1 MCGIITQKWEE
12 KIAKKIAILVRDKKH
27 EALRMAVGATLAD
40 DEVNVFVMD
49 DKLEPDDEM
58 SLSLETLADFNVKV
72 FSNNPDNQFEQK
84 STEEI
89 ASALPEYDVII
100 PY

>member
-1 MCGIITQKWEE
+1 M
-12 KIAKKIAILVRDKKH
+12 AKKVAILVRNREG

-40 DEVNVFVMD
+40 DEINVFIMD
-49 DKLEPDDEM
+49 KEIKHNEDNDLN
-58 SLSLETLADFNVKV
+58 LETLTDLDVKI
-72 FSNNPDNQFEQK
+72 FSNNPANPYTQK

-89 ASALPEYDVII
+89 ARMLSEYDVII

>member
-1 MCGIITQKWEE
+1 M
-12 KIAKKIAILVRDKKH
+12 AKKIAILVRDRKH
-27 EALRMAVGATLAD
+27 EALRMSVGATLAD

-49 DKLEPDDEM
+49 DKLEPDDDM
-58 SLSLETLADFNVKV
+58 SLNLETLSDLDARV
-72 FSNNPDNQFEQK
+72 FSNNPGNPFEQK

-89 ASALPEYDVII
+89 ARALSEYDIII

>member
-1 MCGIITQKWEE
+1 MT
-12 KIAKKIAILVRDKKH
+12 KKVAILVRDRKH
-27 EALRMAVGATLAD
+27 EALRMSVGATLAD
-40 DEVNVFVMD
+40 DEVSVFVMD
-49 DKLEPDDEM
+49 DKLETDDETA
-58 SLSLETLADFNVKV
+58 LNIETLSDLDVKV

-89 ASALPEYDVII
+89 ARTLAEYDVII

>member
-1 MCGIITQKWEE
+1 M
-12 KIAKKIAILVRDKKH
+12 AKKIAILVRDRKH

-58 SLSLETLADFNVKV
+58 SLNVETLVDFDIKI

-84 STEEI
+84 TTEEI
-89 ASALPEYDVII
+89 ARALPEYDVII

>member
-1 MCGIITQKWEE
+1 M
-12 KIAKKIAILVRDKKH
+12 AKKVAILVRDRKG

-40 DEVNVFVMD
+40 DEINVFIMD
-49 DKLEPDDEM
+49 DKLVPDEEM
-58 SLSLETLADFNVKV
+58 ELNLETMSDLGVKIYT
-72 FSNNPDNQFEQK
+72 NNPENPYEQM

-89 ASALPEYDVII
+89 ARALPDYDVII

>member
-1 MCGIITQKWEE
+1 M
-12 KIAKKIAILVRDKKH
+12 AKKIAILVRDRKH
-27 EALRMAVGATLAD
+27 EALRMSVGATLAD

-49 DKLEPDDEM
+49 DKLEPDDDI
-58 SLSLETLADFNVKV
+58 SLNLETLSDLDAKV
-72 FSNNPDNQFEQK
+72 FSNNPGNPFEQK

-89 ASALPEYDVII
+89 ARALSEYDVII

>member
-1 MCGIITQKWEE
+1 M
-12 KIAKKIAILVRDKKH
+12 AKKRIAILVRDRKS
-27 EALRMAVGATLAD
+27 EALRMSVGLTLAD

-49 DKLEPDDEM
+49 DKLVADENM
-58 SLSLETLADFNVKV
+58 ELNIETLKDLDCRV
-72 FSNNPDNQFEQK
+72 FTNNPANPFEQM

-89 ASALPEYDVII
+89 AKALTGYDVVI

>member
-1 MCGIITQKWEE
+1 M
-12 KIAKKIAILVRDKKH
+12 AKKIAILVRDRKH

-49 DKLEPDDEM
+49 DKLEPDDGM
-58 SLSLETLADFNVKV
+58 SLNLETLVDLDVKV
-72 FSNNPDNQFEQK
+72 FSNNPDNQLEQK
-84 STEEI
+84 SIEGI
-89 ASALPEYDVII
+89 ARTLPEYDVII

>member
-1 MCGIITQKWEE
+1 M
-12 KIAKKIAILVRDKKH
+12 AKKIAILVRDRKH
-27 EALRMAVGATLAD
+27 EALRMGVGATLAD

-49 DKLEPDDEM
+49 DKLEPDDEI
-58 SLSLETLADFNVKV
+58 SLNLETMVDLDVKI

-84 STEEI
+84 TTEEI
-89 ASALPEYDVII
+89 ACALPEYDVVI

>member
-1 MCGIITQKWEE
+1 MAK
-12 KIAKKIAILVRDKKH
+12 KKIAILVRDGNG
-27 EALRMAVGATLAD
+27 EAFRMAVGATLAD

-49 DKLEPDDEM
+49 NKIEPDDDM
-58 SLSLETLADFNVKV
+58 ALNIETLGDLDAKIYT
-72 FSNNPDNQFEQK
+72 NNPDNKFEQK

-89 ASALPEYDVII
+89 ARMLTEYDVVI

>member
-1 MCGIITQKWEE
+1 MK
-12 KIAKKIAILVRDKKH
+12 KKIAIVVRDRKH

-49 DKLEPDDEM
+49 DEILHDEEIDVNLQM
-58 SLSLETLADFNVKV
+58 LTDLGIPIYT
-72 FSNNPDNQFEQK
+72 NNAANPYEQK
-84 STEEI
+84 STDEI
-89 ASALPEYDVII
+89 GIMLGNFDAVI